1 MKTAYGRGPWTTDE
15 QEHDCPHQDIV
26 LKDADGSRLCVFWMD
41 DAPVPD
47 YNRRQGASAKLA
59 VRAPE
64 MAELLNRIS
73 NWLVCAPI
81 ATPEDMAQSFGFF
94 QQEID
99 ALLVKAGCQ

>member
-1 MKTAYGRGPWTTDE
+1 MKSAYTPGPW
-15 QEHDCPHQDIV
+15 
-26 LKDADGSRLCVFWMD
+26 W
-41 DAPVPD
+41 
-47 YNRRQGASAKLA
+47 GASMQVGTEPCMEVKIARVSGANMEQAKANLKLIA
-59 VRAPE
+59 VAPE

-81 ATPEDMAQSFGFF
+81 TTPEDMAQSFAPF